1 MTVPTQP
8 LPPLVDALNAEMASA
23 WNGEEGEDW
32 AARADRFDAASAAFD
47 PALLEAAGI
56 GAADR
61 VLDVGCGA
69 GTSTRAAARAAPRGH
84 VTGIDLSGP
93 LLAEARRRSA
103 AAGLTNTTFLQGDAQ
118 VHPFE
123 PASFDVAVSRFGAM
137 FFGDPVAAFTNLAL
151 ALRPGGRLAML
162 SWQPLARN
170 EWLLV
175 LRRVLAAGRPL
186 PEPPGDA
193 PGPFGLSDAG
203 HVRRVL
209 AAAGFGS
216 VRLAEVPGVARLGA
230 DAEDAFEFVSGLGL
244 TRGLLGGLD
253 DGARQAALDELRAVL
268 AEHAT
273 PDGVLFGAT
282 AWLVTARR
290 PRFGPGSCPAE

>member
-1 MTVPTQP
+1 MTVPTPPQ
-8 LPPLVDALNAEMASA
+8 LPLVDARNAEMAGA

-47 PALLEAAGI
+47 ASLLEAAGI

-69 GTSTRAAARAAPRGH
+69 GTSTRAAARAAPDGH
-84 VTGIDLSGP
+84 VTGIDLSAP

-137 FFGDPVAAFTNLAL
+137 FFGDPVAAFTNLAR

-253 DGARQAALDELRAVL
+253 DGARRAALDDLRAVL

-273 PDGVLFGAT
+273 PDGVLFGAA

-290 PRFGPGSCPAE
+290 PTVGRGSSPAE

>member
-1 MTVPTQP
+1 MTVPMPPQ
-8 LPPLVDALNAEMASA
+8 PPLVDARNAEMAGA
-23 WNGEEGEDW
+23 WNGAEGEDW
-32 AARADRFDAASAAFD
+32 AARADRFDAASAGFD

-69 GTSTRAAARAAPRGH
+69 GISTRAAARATSDGH

-103 AAGLTNTTFLQGDAQ
+103 AAGLTNTTFVQGDAQ

-123 PASFDVAVSRFGAM
+123 PAAFDVAVSRFGAM
-137 FFGDPVAAFTNLAL
+137 FFGDPVAAFGNVAR
-151 ALRPGGRLAML
+151 ALRPGGRLAAL

-175 LRRVLAAGRPL
+175 LRRTLAAGRPL

-193 PGPFGLSDAG
+193 PGPFGLSDPDR
-203 HVRRVL
+203 VRRVL
-209 AAAGFGS
+209 AAAGFES
-216 VRLAEVPGVARLGA
+216 VHVAEVPGRVRLGA
-230 DAEDAFEFVSGLGL
+230 DAEDAFDFVSGLGL

-253 DGARQAALDELRAVL
+253 DGVRRAALDELRAAL
-268 AEHAT
+268 AQHAT
-273 PDGVLFGAT
+273 PDGVLFGAA
-282 AWLVTARR
+282 AWLTTARR
-290 PRFGPGSCPAE
+290 VT

>member
-8 LPPLVDALNAEMASA
+8 QPPLVDALNAEMASA
-23 WNGEEGEDW
+23 WNGEEGQDW

-47 PALLEAAGI
+47 PALFAAAGI

-69 GTSTRAAARAAPRGH
+69 GVSTRAAARVAVDGH
-84 VTGIDLSGP
+84 ATGIDVSAP

-103 AAGLTNTTFLQGDAQ
+103 AAGLTNTTFVQGDAQ

-123 PASFDVAVSRFGAM
+123 PASFDVVVSRFGVM
-137 FFGDPVAAFTNLAL
+137 FFGDPVAAFANLAR
-151 ALRPGGRLAML
+151 ALGSGGRLAVL
-162 SWQPLARN
+162 SWQ
-170 EWLLV
+170 
-175 LRRVLAAGRPL
+175 LRRPLAAGRPL

-193 PGPFGLSDAG
+193 PGPFGLSDPDR
-203 HVRRVL
+203 VRRVL
-209 AAAGFGS
+209 AAAGFEA
-216 VRLAEVPGVARLGA
+216 VDVTEVPRVVRLGA
-230 DAEDAFEFVSGLGL
+230 DAEDAFDFVAGLGM

-253 DGARQAALDELRAVL
+253 DDVRRAALDELRATL

-273 PDGVLFGAT
+273 PDGVLLGAA
-282 AWLVTARR
+282 AWLTTAH
-290 PRFGPGSCPAE
+290 GPTVG